1 MLRVSFIAA
10 LSGAFFLAVVSVASA
25 ASLALRRPASGPIT
39 SGFGG
44 ARGHEGIDFGRLRRL
59 GIVAAAPGKVLRT
72 GYLGGYAGYG
82 KVVVIGHPRG
92 FRTLYAHLSSIRVR
106 LGQRVRAGRWIGNAG
121 CTGRCTG
128 THLHFEVR
136 RFGRPLNPL
145 RFLR

>member
-1 MLRVSFIAA
+1 VLRLTLIAA
-10 LSGAFFLAVVSVASA
+10 LVGAFFLAVLSVASA
-25 ASLALRRPASGPIT
+25 ASLVLRRPATGPIT

-44 ARGHEGIDFGRLRRL
+44 ARGHEGVDFGKLRRL

-72 GYLGGYAGYG
+72 GYLSSYDGYG
-82 KVVVIGHPRG
+82 KVVLIAHARG
-92 FRTLYAHLSSIRVR
+92 FRTLYAHLSRIRVR
-106 LGQRVRAGRWIGNAG
+106 PGQRVRAGRWIGNAG